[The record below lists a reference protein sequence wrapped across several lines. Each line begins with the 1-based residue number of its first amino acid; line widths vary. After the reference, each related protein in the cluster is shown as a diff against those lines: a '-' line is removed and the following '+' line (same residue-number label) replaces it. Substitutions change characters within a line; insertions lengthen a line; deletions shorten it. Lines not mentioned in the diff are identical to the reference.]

1 MAKKSGYRLYYKQV
15 RNLFIVNT
23 KYKNYSVK
31 DFLKDDLF
39 LQWQLL
45 STETLDNYW
54 KQVLQ
59 ENPHQEANITNA
71 IRTLHS
77 IAINRSALS
86 CQKEDEIL
94 KNIYARYHR
103 HKIRRFIYWT
113 TSVAAGLI
121 LLFFSVSP
129 LTNITEENIAEVI
142 SSWTGIPANKI
153 TEDENARLIIGNK
166 KTITMAE
173 DADISWSKK
182 DEIEVNGRSSNSSY
196 KSQID
201 ADVEYSTLLVPYG
214 KRSFLTLRDGTKI
227 WINSGTELRFPA
239 NMEKKG

>member
-1 MAKKSGYRLYYKQV
+1 MP
-15 RNLFIVNT
+15 VNT

-129 LTNITEENIAEVI
+129 LTNITEENINVMLSDVQSVRLDTI
-142 SSWTGIPANKI
+142 Q
-153 TEDENARLIIGNK
+153 DVRLIIGNK

-227 WINSGTELRFPA
+227 WINSGTEREGTYFLFP
-239 NMEKKG
+239 G